1 VAPDF
6 RGGPA
11 PSFLYVRS
19 TRAFNADRMGGLVPQ
34 NWRYDAIDVYEL
46 ETRDLSAIDVLY
58 LTAMHDQLFLKAIEA
73 KLVAYL
79 ASGGHFVVNGHILLP
94 WLPWLSRFQAVPP
107 KPHTNWMIRPARPG
121 RYFGRMDFAKFHL
134 HEGILGQYAR
144 GFSPA
149 PHGAQEL
156 CLIGG
161 PGPGGETV
169 EGPVDWVW
177 RHPIG
182 GKLFVHNGDHI
193 EQFCSDP
200 RHQPN
205 LLHDILN
212 ALVFSDE
219 PAAP

>member
-1 VAPDF
+1 
-6 RGGPA
+6 
-11 PSFLYVRS
+11 
-19 TRAFNADRMGGLVPQ
+19 
-34 NWRYDAIDVYEL
+34 
-46 ETRDLSAIDVLY
+46 
-58 LTAMHDQLFLKAIEA
+58 
-73 KLVAYL
+73 
-79 ASGGHFVVNGHILLP
+79 
-94 WLPWLSRFQAVPP
+94 
-107 KPHTNWMIRPARPG
+107 
-121 RYFGRMDFAKFHL
+121 MDFAKFHL